1 MADLSPRDHC
11 DRTVEQERFREMLD
25 FGSPTRLMTVCA
37 KSGDGKSSLLQRLR
51 YNCHRVYQPMVPC
64 SLFDL
69 SDPSKES
76 TLFGVVSDLI
86 DGFAD
91 GDEDVRKLFTTFNQL
106 TLAKANNDFTP
117 FGDSSGTFFARF
129 PPVQATATA
138 GSMSGGKNVG
148 MEVHEVHA
156 GTANFAP
163 PPEFNAAQQRLA
175 NDRLVAAFFDD
186 LRAICAQRPM
196 VIMLDGWQGCERE
209 LRNTI
214 FDRMFGHHLL
224 SRDPGKRPDKLAIVV
239 AGQSRGYATG
249 EHPDGLDPSDFCE
262 LFSSDD
268 EFAATVWQAELSREW
283 DLAVVYEFM
292 YKHGYRQP
300 ADLAEADI
308 MSVRQRIHGGVALA
322 QLVKL
327 IRHLAEAAPDMPQ
340 QQPLGWVA
348 S

>member
-1 MADLSPRDHC
+1 MADLPPRDHC

-25 FGSPTRLMTVCA
+25 FRSPTRLMTVCA
-37 KSGDGKSSLLQRLR
+37 KSGTGKSSLLQRLR

-69 SDPSKES
+69 SAPSKES
-76 TLFGVVSDLI
+76 TLFGVVSGLVDS
-86 DGFAD
+86 FAD

-106 TLAKANNDFTP
+106 TLAKAKNDFTP
-117 FGDSSGTFFARF
+117 FGDSSGTSFALL
-129 PPVQATATA
+129 PPVQASATT

-148 MEVHEVHA
+148 MEVRA
-156 GTANFAP
+156 KKAKFAP
-163 PPEFNAAQQRLA
+163 LPEFNAAQQRLA
-175 NDRLVAAFFDD
+175 NDRLVAAFFED

-196 VIMLDGWQGCERE
+196 VIMLDGWQGCERD

-239 AGQSRGYATG
+239 AGQSRGYAKE
-249 EHPDGLDPSDFCE
+249 EHHDGLDPADFRE
-262 LFSSDD
+262 LLSSDD
-268 EFAATVWQAELSREW
+268 EFTATVWQAELSREW

-292 YKHGYRQP
+292 RKHGYSQP
-300 ADLAEADI
+300 PDLAEADI
-308 MSVRQRIHGGVALA
+308 MSVKQRIHGGVALA
-322 QLVKL
+322 KLLPL
-327 IRHLAEAAPDMPQ
+327 IRHMAEAAPDMPQ
-340 QQPLGWVA
+340 QQPLGSVV